1 MIWAMPRRR
10 RFPKCPEQ
18 ESKGSD
24 TVSLIMDDMD
34 AYFDRHRFVKIKA
47 VLDDMRKQDVIGNL
61 RQLAGDVKTEKGL
74 SIAQCEYWSDTL
86 DRWAEDL
93 VDPACKGACPGCKSK
108 GSLPPSVVLE
118 VLQILEGEMNLREET
133 RVAEQARPSLLPEDY
148 KQQAGKLAQTQRGL
162 FERVG
167 KVITRIRELPDAQ
180 ADFGKEIHLLQS
192 VAMVMD
198 ETAGILSRPNTGRAA
213 IGAET
218 EVIELLLQ
226 SQPVQSERG
235 RRRGLESRGRR
246 RRDHAGFGL
255 DPVGKRRESQGS
267 PPRPGRLADHRRARI
282 VAARGVPSRSRR
294 VFQPARTGRG
304 REAFSAMN
312 RFIPLAGS
320 VLLVALAAMCL
331 SLNAQEKMSAPFVP
345 PAKGLPRQAGEKIGG
360 RIGERTGERG
370 EPPFLAV
377 LRELNSKTDIR
388 VERMPL
394 AKFAELLS
402 EQHKIPFKLDRA
414 GLRGPMST
422 QTLRSPPH
430 ACRSRSTWHCDGFS
444 GD

>member
-1 MIWAMPRRR
+1 M
-10 RFPKCPEQ
+10 
-18 ESKGSD
+18 
-24 TVSLIMDDMD
+24 
-34 AYFDRHRFVKIKA
+34 
-47 VLDDMRKQDVIGNL
+47 
-61 RQLAGDVKTEKGL
+61 
-74 SIAQCEYWSDTL
+74 
-86 DRWAEDL
+86 
-93 VDPACKGACPGCKSK
+93 
-108 GSLPPSVVLE
+108 
-118 VLQILEGEMNLREET
+118 
-133 RVAEQARPSLLPEDY
+133 AEQARPSLSPEDY

-162 FERVG
+162 LRDRVG

-226 SQPVQSERG
+226 SQAVQSERG

-255 DPVGKRRESQGS
+255 DPAGKRRESQGS
-267 PPRPGRLADHRRARI
+267 PSRPGRLADDRRARI
-282 VAARGVPSRSRR
+282 IAARGVPSRSGR
-294 VFQPARTGRG
+294 VFQPARTAARERSLQRHESFHPPGRIG
-304 REAFSAMN
+304 PARCACGDVPFA
-312 RFIPLAGS
+312 RRAGKDVS
-320 VLLVALAAMCL
+320 
-331 SLNAQEKMSAPFVP
+331 PFVP

-414 GLRGPMST
+414 GFAGPMST